1 MLPWLPAYSHMM
13 PVLQARESLT
23 RILEHAIGSGSLKKG
38 TSRRTIND
46 LRQQAEQRG
55 ARAVHKPRSQEEH
68 HAMLT
73 SIGIQIVGG
82 LAGG

>member
-1 MLPWLPAYSHMM
+1 MLPWLPAFSHML

-38 TSRRTIND
+38 VIRRITND
-46 LRQQAEQRG
+46 LRRQGEQRG

-68 HAMLT
+68 HAMLAAAG
-73 SIGIQIVGG
+73 IGIVG
-82 LAGG
+82 A

>member
-1 MLPWLPAYSHMM
+1 MSQAMLPWLPAYSHMM

-38 TSRRTIND
+38 VSRRVTSD
-46 LRQQAEQRG
+46 LRRQAEQRG
-55 ARAVHKPRSQEEH
+55 ARGSHKPKSREEH

-73 SIGIQIVGG
+73 SIGIQI
-82 LAGG
+82 AGA